1 MSHVKIST
9 MDYNFF
15 KNTYKK
21 KKFGYFAMG
30 SIVLAAFS
38 QGCYAEANFNP
49 AFLEHV
55 DGDVADLSAFASDNG
70 GQQPGRYLVDI
81 IVNDAKVDHRYVEF
95 IATPQNGTDID
106 KEKSVGLTP
115 CFTQEELESYGVKFP
130 KKADEQA
137 SNDESDAAEGKPKEA
152 ATKAECSLTLLT
164 VKDATSEFD
173 FGQQRLLIT
182 IPQALMSQNARGYV
196 DPKNW
201 DDGITALL
209 LDYDFS
215 GANEKQK
222 DHGSSFS
229 SSSSDSSDSGS
240 ESNSSDNSYYLN
252 LRSGFNLGPWRYRNN
267 SALNK
272 SNGERK
278 WQSINNY
285 VQRSIVFLKSQLVMG
300 DSFSTSDIFDG
311 QQFRGVQIASDD
323 EMLPD
328 SLQGFAPIVR
338 GIAKTNAQVTISQ
351 NGYVIYQ
358 SYVSPGAFEIS
369 DLYPSGNSGDLTVEV
384 KESDGSLQTFVQPY
398 ASVPVL
404 QREGRTKYSVTAGEY
419 RDGYGGSTPTFG
431 QFTLIHGFAKGLT
444 MYTGMQG
451 SKNYAALALG
461 VGSNLGEIGA
471 VSLDV
476 TQAKTDLPD
485 GVTEKGQSY
494 RFLFAKSFVNSGT
507 DFRLLGYRYSTSGF
521 YTLQESVDLND
532 EDNSLAKFDIG
543 THKRSKIEGSINQS
557 LPEEM
562 GSFYFSASVQ
572 DYWGDDSKEQTLQ
585 WGYSNVW
592 NGIAYNLAFNNSYI
606 SGQDSDKQFTL
617 SVSLPLDRW
626 LKGSWAT
633 YNMTHDSNG
642 QVTQQAGISGTLLND
657 NNLNYSVSQ
666 SQGNKGQGGSGNTN
680 IMYQGRYGNAN
691 VGYSYNKYSNR
702 LNYGLKGGAVVHSGG
717 ITLSQPLGET
727 VALVAAPGS
736 GDTRIKNTNGIHTDE
751 EGYAVLTYIS
761 PYRRNT
767 VSLDTTSLRQNV
779 ELDESAKDVVPT
791 RGAVVKASFVTHIGY
806 RVMMQIKQNNGKF
819 LPFGT
824 SVSLQNNDGGISAG
838 LVGEAGEAYLS
849 GLPAKG
855 TLLAQWG
862 KGVGESCTVNYQIPE
877 SQAEIDIISLKEICE
892 VH

>member
-1 MSHVKIST
+1 
-9 MDYNFF
+9 
-15 KNTYKK
+15 
-21 KKFGYFAMG
+21 MG
-30 SIVLAAFS
+30 SIALGVFA

-81 IVNDAKVDHRYVEF
+81 IINDIKMDHRYVEF
-95 IATPQNGTDID
+95 IAPPKNAAETEKN
-106 KEKSVGLTP
+106 KSVGLIP
-115 CFTQEELESYGVKFP
+115 CFTQEELESYGVKFAN
-130 KKADEQA
+130 KSEEKTSADESAQDNTTTENTA
-137 SNDESDAAEGKPKEA
+137 QK
-152 ATKAECSLTLLT
+152 TECSLTLLQ
-164 VKDATSEFD
+164 VKGASYEFD
-173 FGQQRLLIT
+173 FGQQKLLLS
-182 IPQALMSQNARGYV
+182 IPQALISQNARGYV

-222 DHGSSFS
+222 EQGSLV
-229 SSSSDSSDSGS
+229 SSDSGEAS
-240 ESNSSDNSYYLN
+240 HGNGTDNSYYLN
-252 LRSGFNLGPWRYRNN
+252 LRSGLNLGPWRYRNN

-272 SNGERK
+272 TDGERN

-285 VQRSIVFLKSQLVMG
+285 VQRSIVALKSQLVMG
-300 DSFSTSDIFDG
+300 DSYSTADIFDG
-311 QQFRGVQIASDD
+311 QQFRGIQLASDD

-369 DLYPSGNSGDLTVEV
+369 DLYPSGNSGDLTVEI
-384 KESDGSLQTFVQPY
+384 KESDGSLQTFIQPY

-404 QREGRTKYSVTAGEY
+404 QREGRTKYSLTAGEY
-419 RDGYGGSTPTFG
+419 RDGYGGDTPTFG
-431 QFTLIHGFAKGLT
+431 QFTLIRGFAKGLT
-444 MYTGMQG
+444 LYTGMQG
-451 SKNYAALALG
+451 SENYTALALG

-476 TQAKTDLPD
+476 TKAKTNLPD

-494 RFLFAKSFVNSGT
+494 RFLYSKSFADSGT

-532 EDNSLAKFDIG
+532 EDNSLAEFDIR

-557 LPEEM
+557 MPEGF

-585 WGYSNVW
+585 WGYSNTW

-606 SGQDSDKQFTL
+606 SGQDNDKQFTL
-617 SVSLPLDRW
+617 NVSLPLDRW
-626 LKGSWAT
+626 LNGSWAT
-633 YNMTHDSNG
+633 YNMTHDSSG
-642 QVTQQAGISGTLLND
+642 QMTQQAGISGTLLDD

-666 SQGNKGQGGSGNTN
+666 SQSNKGQGSSGNATL
-680 IMYQGRYGNAN
+680 MYQGRYGNSDI
-691 VGYSYNKYSNR
+691 GYSYNKYSNR
-702 LNYGLKGGAVVHSGG
+702 LNYGLKGGMVVHSGG

-727 VALVAAPGS
+727 IALVAAPGS
-736 GDTRIKNTNGIHTDE
+736 GDTKIKNTNGVETDDQ
-751 EGYAVLTYIS
+751 GYAVLTYIS

-767 VSLDTTSLRQNV
+767 VSLDSTSLKQNV
-779 ELDESAKDVVPT
+779 EIDESAKDVIPT
-791 RGAVVKASFVTHIGY
+791 RGAVVKASFATHIGY
-806 RVMMQIKQNNGKF
+806 RAMMQIKQSNGKY

-824 SVSLQNNDGGISAG
+824 SISLQNNEGGINAG

-855 TLLAQWG
+855 SLMAQWG
-862 KGVGESCTVNYQIPE
+862 KGVGESCTVHYEI
-877 SQAEIDIISLKEICE
+877 SDKQAETDIVSLKEICDN
-892 VH
+892 H